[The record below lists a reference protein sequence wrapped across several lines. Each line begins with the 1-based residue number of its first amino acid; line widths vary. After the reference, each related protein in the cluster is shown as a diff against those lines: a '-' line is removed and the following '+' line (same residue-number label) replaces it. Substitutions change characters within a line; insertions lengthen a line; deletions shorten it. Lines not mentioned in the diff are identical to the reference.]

1 MSNVVFAEGKLNQLL
16 VMQSDR
22 DACVGHFSQLDDA
35 LI

>member
-1 MSNVVFAEGKLNQLL
+1 MGSIVFAEGKLNQFL

-22 DACVGHFSQLDDA
+22 DACIGHFSHLDDA